1 MDDKTKIADATYIDD
16 ISGLKL
22 PKTKAYTMDEIY
34 FYEAKNITKATIK
47 YLSIKPTK
55 KLAPFSFEWLLKL
68 HKDMFGDVW
77 EWAGKIRQVNLSI
90 GKLIDDIE
98 FWEEN
103 RSFEVIEIASRIHHR
118 AVFIHPFLNGNGRWA
133 RMLANIYLK
142 QNGLEPTSWNENL
155 LSKTNPTRKEYI
167 KALKLADNG
176 DFSKLIKLQGK
187 IFKKLN
193 LIIISLFREFEL
205 VAGGGFEPP
214 TFGL

>member
-1 MDDKTKIADATYIDD
+1 MDDKTKITDATYIDD

-34 FYEAKNITKATIK
+34 FYEAKNITKAAIK
-47 YLSIKPTK
+47 YLSAKPSK
-55 KLAPFSFEWLLKL
+55 KSAPFTFEWFLKL
-68 HKDMFGDVW
+68 HKEMFGDVW
-77 EWAGKIRQVNLSI
+77 EWAGKIRQINLSI
-90 GKLIDDIE
+90 GIKPYLISTELKKLADDIK

-103 RSFEVIEIASRIHHR
+103 GSFEIVEIAARIHHR

-142 QNGLEPTSWNENL
+142 QNDLKPTFWNENL

-176 DFSKLIKLQGK
+176 DFSLLIKLQK
-187 IFKKLN
+187 RTSKNTRSVSSNF
-193 LIIISLFREFEL
+193 SD
-205 VAGGGFEPP
+205 
-214 TFGL
+214 

>member
-90 GKLIDDIE
+90 GIKPYLISTELKKLIDDIE

-103 RSFEVIEIASRIHHR
+103 KSFEVIEIASRIHHR

-176 DFSKLIKLQGK
+176 DFSELIKLQGK
-187 IFKKLN
+187 TLKK
-193 LIIISLFREFEL
+193 
-205 VAGGGFEPP
+205 
-214 TFGL
+214 

>member
-90 GKLIDDIE
+90 GIKPYLISTELKKLIDDIE

-187 IFKKLN
+187 ILKK
-193 LIIISLFREFEL
+193 
-205 VAGGGFEPP
+205 
-214 TFGL
+214 

>member
-187 IFKKLN
+187 IFKK
-193 LIIISLFREFEL
+193 
-205 VAGGGFEPP
+205 
-214 TFGL
+214 